1 MDFILKNKIIP
12 KSSDTIYIIKPQ
24 CKNNYFFKL
33 NSVIK

>member
-1 MDFILKNKIIP
+1 MDFILSNKIIP

-24 CKNNYFFKL
+24 CKIIYFLKL